1 MFIESYDYGINGN
14 YMILDDSEGGSPGT
28 APGEDSG
35 ENGTESGSENRDAST
50 GYIPRMLVE
59 NHIPSFLECSII
71 HSDGRERYIYDITSR
86 TSVTDMYEHTRMDH
100 RFLLSFIDA
109 VASVLENAE
118 EYLLPCEH
126 IIFDP
131 GYIYV
136 DRGTDMISWCY
147 YPGHF
152 SELNKSMTTLAE
164 YILER
169 ADHTNRDTVNL
180 AYDFYKQVING
191 DYSLRRL
198 TVRSETESAAAK
210 EEEKE
215 NYLIEDDSDFYLPDE
230 DEEPVIPASGKII
243 LGVCIFVLVVI
254 SGVILAS
261 ALYSNLVLSILLGM
275 REMQVFLGLSGAL
288 SLFMPTIILVKWFNK
303 VRDFRKKLEDSKAGI
318 SDIYHEMEYAEYA
331 GNTGRLAAPDRNE
344 NPDRIFMRDQE
355 RTEAINKKSGTM
367 KLNTDDQDGVNIH
380 RDDTMRQNCCLHRL
394 VQITGDGINELKIG
408 KLPFIIGKRKSVCD
422 AVLASDAVSRVHAK
436 LFLENG
442 AYYVSDLNSTN
453 GTFVNGSRLRANE
466 KKRLTDNDE
475 IRFGKELFYFR

>member
-152 SELNKSMTTLAE
+152 SE
-164 YILER
+164 
-169 ADHTNRDTVNL
+169 
-180 AYDFYKQVING
+180 
-191 DYSLRRL
+191 
-198 TVRSETESAAAK
+198 
-210 EEEKE
+210 
-215 NYLIEDDSDFYLPDE
+215 
-230 DEEPVIPASGKII
+230 
-243 LGVCIFVLVVI
+243 
-254 SGVILAS
+254 
-261 ALYSNLVLSILLGM
+261 
-275 REMQVFLGLSGAL
+275 
-288 SLFMPTIILVKWFNK
+288 
-303 VRDFRKKLEDSKAGI
+303 
-318 SDIYHEMEYAEYA
+318 
-331 GNTGRLAAPDRNE
+331 
-344 NPDRIFMRDQE
+344 
-355 RTEAINKKSGTM
+355 
-367 KLNTDDQDGVNIH
+367 
-380 RDDTMRQNCCLHRL
+380 
-394 VQITGDGINELKIG
+394 
-408 KLPFIIGKRKSVCD
+408 
-422 AVLASDAVSRVHAK
+422 
-436 LFLENG
+436 
-442 AYYVSDLNSTN
+442 
-453 GTFVNGSRLRANE
+453 
-466 KKRLTDNDE
+466 
-475 IRFGKELFYFR
+475 